1 MPRLIV
7 PSRGGGTK
15 LMRTL
20 RTVGDWEGIAAG
32 GAVEGM
38 SEGEADAVAEGV
50 GEIVSEGTAG
60 VAGISWDLTWPNE
73 QAMRITMQNAVAPSA
88 VEGSRVATFT
98 AAWPDVWASLDMTRE
113 IKGNSA
119 SLSSGRDYRGVRNR
133 KEKLRPFGS

>member
-20 RTVGDWEGIAAG
+20 RTIGDGEGVAA
-32 GAVEGM
+32 GAVEGT
-38 SEGEADAVAEGV
+38 SEGVVDAVAEGV

-60 VAGISWDLTWPNE
+60 VVGISWALTSPNE
-73 QAMRITMQNAVAPSA
+73 QAIRITMQTAVASSA
-88 VEGSRVATFT
+88 VEGFRLATIK
-98 AAWPDVWASLDMTRE
+98 AAWRDVSASLDMTRE

-119 SLSSGRDYRGVRNR
+119 SLSSGRDYRAVRNR